1 MAGKGDDKDAEENAA
16 EAGQKNW
23 ALISDEEG
31 TCEAQ
36 DGILSRV
43 TPGDD
48 KSWSGQR

>member
-43 TPGDD
+43 NSLDTRG
-48 KSWSGQR
+48 